1 MDQNTFAVRITDL
14 LAGFKRYEQESTRKE
29 DRREGKGWKSVRNG
43 TGRME
48 DKESHAA
55 MPSAAM

>member
-14 LAGFKRYEQESTRKE
+14 LAGFIWYEQESTRKE
-29 DRREGKGWKSVRNG
+29 DRREGKGWEGSG

-48 DKESHAA
+48 DKE
-55 MPSAAM
+55 PCLLLLCDRLR